1 MSLHDQQPTASAPR
15 CLSPDTHHASLDTP
29 LPDTVFLTGA
39 SGFIGS
45 HLAERLAADGH
56 TVRALV
62 RRDARHLNRAPT
74 DLAARI
80 ARVSCDLADPTS
92 LAEALHGVTAVVH
105 VAGLTRAPGASLDAE
120 TAFEAANVTATTHL
134 LDAVLTHAPDVRRVV
149 LTSSLAA
156 VGRGN
161 GSAVADEATPLAP
174 ISRYGAS
181 KARMEAAIAPYRDRL
196 PLAVVRP
203 PAVYGP
209 READILTFF
218 QTAARGLVPVVGD
231 PTAPALTL
239 VHVRDL
245 VEGYVRAMTHP
256 AAVGQTYF
264 LGTAAPVSWGAVR
277 DATAAALGR
286 RVVTVRVPKA
296 LIVPIGTAVEALGRL
311 AGQYPPL
318 NREKALELRDA
329 VIACDSSKA
338 MREIGYAP
346 SVDLAEGIAET
357 IAWYRAEGWL

>member
-1 MSLHDQQPTASAPR
+1 MTE
-15 CLSPDTHHASLDTP
+15 
-29 LPDTVFLTGA
+29 TVFLTGA

-62 RRDARHLNRAPT
+62 RRDARHLDRAPA

-80 ARVSCDLADPTS
+80 ERVTGDLADPAS
-92 LAEALHGVTAVVH
+92 LAAALRGATAVVH
-105 VAGLTRAPGASLDAE
+105 VAGLTRAPGASASADA
-120 TAFEAANVTATTHL
+120 AFEAANVTATTRL
-134 LDAVLTHAPDVRRVV
+134 LDAVRDHAPDVRRVV
-149 LTSSLAA
+149 VTSSLAA
-156 VGRGN
+156 VGRGD

-181 KARMEAAIAPYRDRL
+181 KARMEAALAPYRDWL
-196 PLAVVRP
+196 SLVVVRP

-218 QTAARGLVPVVGD
+218 QSAARGLCPVVGD
-231 PTAPALTL
+231 PAAPAVTL

-245 VEGYVRAMTHP
+245 VDGMVRAMVHP
-256 AAVGQTYF
+256 AAIGQTYF
-264 LGTAAPVSWGAVR
+264 LGTEAPVSWGAVR
-277 DATAAALGR
+277 DAAAAALGR

-296 LIVPIGTAVEALGRL
+296 LIVPIGTAVEALGRV
-311 AGQYPPL
+311 AGTYPAL

-338 MREIGYAP
+338 MREIGHAP
-346 SVDLAEGIAET
+346 SVGLAEGIAET